1 MLVLTRRIN
10 EWIKIGEDITI
21 IVTEVNGG
29 SIKLGIDAPQ
39 NVVILRGEVKER
51 IDDGIE
57 KQKNLRGL

>member
-1 MLVLTRRIN
+1 MLILTRRIN